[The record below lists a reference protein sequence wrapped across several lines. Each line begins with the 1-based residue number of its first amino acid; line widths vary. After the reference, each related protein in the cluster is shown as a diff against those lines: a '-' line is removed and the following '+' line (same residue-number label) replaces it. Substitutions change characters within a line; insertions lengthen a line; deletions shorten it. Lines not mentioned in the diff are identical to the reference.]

1 MLLFVLAYIGG
12 VLTIAS
18 PCILPVLPFVFARA
32 DQPFLRRGLPMLL
45 GMAATFAI
53 IATLAAVGGGW
64 AVQANEYGR
73 YAAIALLA
81 LFGVTLLFPE
91 LSDRLTRPLV
101 AVGGRLS
108 ESADRN
114 EHAGGV
120 WPSLLRGVWPS
131 LLLGVATGLLWAPCA
146 GPVLGLILTG
156 AALEGANVQTTLLLL
171 AYAAGAATSLAL
183 ALLVGGRVFAA
194 MKRSL
199 GAGEW
204 VRRGLGAAVL
214 VAVVAIAFGVDTG
227 FLTQVSLANTASL
240 EQSLVDRFRPAGGR
254 VDAKPQS
261 STVMAGGAMMS
272 ANPSMAMSAKPQSM
286 AMSADPGGRQG
297 GEASSSTV
305 MAGGAMMSANPSM
318 AMTAKP
324 RSMAMSADPGGRQGG
339 DASSST
345 VMAGGAMMSANPS
358 MAITAKPQS
367 MAMSADPGAMMKA
380 APAAAS
386 ENLPV
391 EGALPSLSGAV
402 EWLNSPPL
410 TAESLKGKVVLVDF
424 WTYSCIN
431 CLRSI
436 PYVRAWAQKYKDQ
449 GLVVIGVHAPEF
461 PFEKNI
467 DNVKNAV
474 ARLKID
480 YPVAIDNDYAIWRAF
495 SNEYWPAD
503 YFIDAEGRIRHHF
516 FGEGDYAQSEIAIQE
531 LLAEAGKRDLPAS
544 VVAVNATGAEA
555 ASDEPDVKS
564 PETYIGYTRAEN
576 FASPGG
582 AVSDATH
589 DYSLADLELN
599 HWGLAGDWK
608 VGGEYAT
615 LAKKDGA
622 ISFRFHA
629 RDLHLVLGP
638 GADGAPVRF
647 RVTVDGAAPGE
658 SHGADVNADGEGV
671 VTENRLYQLVRQ
683 TGPIVDRTFTI
694 QFLDP
699 DVQAYAFTFG

>member
-1 MLLFVLAYIGG
+1 MFLFLLAYIGG
-12 VLTIAS
+12 VLTILS

-32 DQPFLRRGLPMLL
+32 DQPFLRRGLPLLL
-45 GMAATFAI
+45 GMAATFAV
-53 IATLAAVGGGW
+53 IATLAAGGGGW

-101 AVGGRLS
+101 ALGGRLS

-114 EHAGGV
+114 EHAG
-120 WPSLLRGVWPS
+120 SVWPS

-156 AALEGANVQTTLLLL
+156 AALQGANVHTTLLLL

-204 VRRGLGAAVL
+204 IRRGLGAAVL
-214 VAVVAIAFGVDTG
+214 VAVVAIALGLDTG
-227 FLTQVSLANTASL
+227 FLTQISLANTASL
-240 EQSLVDRFRPAGGR
+240 EQSLVDRFHPAGGR
-254 VDAKPQS
+254 VDATPS
-261 STVMAGGAMMS
+261 SSVVMAGGGAMMMSGNAPTMAMNADPAGKGGAEPPSSVVTPGGAMMS
-272 ANPSMAMSAKPQSM
+272 ANAPTMAMN
-286 AMSADPGGRQG
+286 
-297 GEASSSTV
+297 
-305 MAGGAMMSANPSM
+305 ANP
-318 AMTAKP
+318 A
-324 RSMAMSADPGGRQGG
+324 
-339 DASSST
+339 
-345 VMAGGAMMSANPS
+345 
-358 MAITAKPQS
+358 
-367 MAMSADPGAMMKA
+367 AMMKA
-380 APAAAS
+380 APAAAAAK
-386 ENLPV
+386 NLPV
-391 EGALPSLSGAV
+391 EGMLPPLSGAV
-402 EWLNSPPL
+402 QWLNSPPL

-436 PYVRAWAQKYKDQ
+436 PYVRAWAEKYKDQ

-467 DNVKNAV
+467 DNVKSAV

-495 SNEYWPAD
+495 NNEYWPAD
-503 YFIDAEGRIRHHF
+503 YFIDAEGRIRHHY
-516 FGEGDYAQSEIAIQE
+516 FGEGDYAESEKVIQQ
-531 LLAEAGKRDLPAS
+531 LLAEAGKGNLPANVVS
-544 VVAVNATGAEA
+544 VSATGAEA
-555 ASDEPDVKS
+555 ASDEADVKS
-564 PETYIGYTRAEN
+564 PETYIGYMRAEN
-576 FASPGG
+576 FASLGG
-582 AVSDATH
+582 AVSDAAH
-589 DYSLADLELN
+589 DYSVADLKLN
-599 HWGLAGDWK
+599 DWGLAGAWT
-608 VGGEYAT
+608 VGAQYAT
-615 LAKKDGA
+615 LDKKDGA
-622 ISFRFHA
+622 ISYRFHA

-638 GADGAPVRF
+638 GADGAPVHF
-647 RVTVDGAAPGE
+647 RVTIAGAAPGE
-658 SHGADVNADGEGV
+658 SHGADVDANGEGV

-694 QFLDP
+694 EFLDP